1 MKKMMLLSLIIYS
14 ITLSQ
19 SFDKYFENKGLR
31 IDLFQSGNSEYEIIT
46 LKQLVAEK
54 YFSGNKN
61 KLVDNLNLGYYFVKV
76 YNSQDEVIYSRGFS
90 TLFQEW
96 QTTKE
101 AESIDK
107 SFPISVKIPYPKEN
121 VTLNLYKRDK
131 KNHFQSIYSLKI
143 DPINYFIKSEN
154 IEQVELIKLH
164 YSGDYSKK
172 VDILFV
178 PDGYAKSDTKKLKN
192 DLERFSEYLLEYSPF
207 SQHKT
212 KINIW
217 GLNLF
222 SEESG
227 TDIPGANI
235 YKNTAIESSFYT
247 FDSERYLTVTD
258 IHNLSQ
264 KTSNVPY
271 DYIIVL
277 VNSEKYGG
285 GGIYNFWAV
294 TSVDNPKSELVMMHE
309 FGHSF
314 AGLADE
320 YYTSDVSYEDY
331 FDLNTEPWEKNIT
344 TLVDFELKWKNL
356 LKKDTPIP
364 TQLEDANK
372 YPIGVYEGGGYVAKG
387 VYRPSENS
395 LMKTLGIEG
404 FNEVSK
410 NCIESI
416 INHFSE

>member
-1 MKKMMLLSLIIYS
+1 MKKMILLSLIIYS
-14 ITLSQ
+14 ISFSQ
-19 SFDKYFENKGLR
+19 NYDKYFENKGLR
-31 IDLFQSGNSEYEIIT
+31 VDLYQSGNSELEIIT
-46 LKQLVAEK
+46 LKEMVAEK

-61 KLVDNLNLGYYFVKV
+61 KLIDNLNLGYYFVKV
-76 YNSQDEVIYSRGFS
+76 YNSQNEVIYSRGFS

-96 QTTKE
+96 QSTKE
-101 AESIDK
+101 AESINK
-107 SFPISVKIPYPKEN
+107 SFPISVKIPFPKEN
-121 VTLNLYKRDK
+121 VTLTLYKRDK

-143 DPINYFIKSEN
+143 DPKDYFIKSEN
-154 IEQVELIKLH
+154 FEQVEPIKLH

-178 PDGYAKSDTKKLKN
+178 PDGYTKSESRKLEN
-192 DLERFSEYLLEYSPF
+192 DFNRFSKYILEFSPF
-207 SQHKT
+207 SQYKT

-217 GLNLF
+217 GIKLF

-331 FDLNTEPWEKNIT
+331 FDLQTEPWEKNIT
-344 TLVDFELKWKNL
+344 TLVDFESKWKNL

-364 TQLEDANK
+364 TQIEDAEK

-387 VYRPSENS
+387 VFRSSENS
-395 LMKTLGIEG
+395 LMKTLESEG
-404 FNEVSK
+404 YNEVSK
-410 NCIESI
+410 NCIESV